1 MPSVFSRAVT
11 TMLLGFA
18 VLAWTLASFA
28 ADKTDTPAKDDSD
41 SVFGLSRVWKIH
53 LHVSAANWK
62 AMQPPAG
69 GFPGFGPGNFH
80 ASQILTAAD
89 TDKDQKLSQ
98 REFLDLSNK
107 WLREWDKDKNGSLD
121 EDEIKNGLNDAL
133 GLPLLKAADANNDKK
148 VSKDEWAALFTGWF
162 KQWDKNKVDR
172 LDNADLIAGL
182 TPRSV
187 RRVCRRTR
195 PKVLQ
200 SSVQIW
206 ATDKTRM
213 KHG

>member
-133 GLPLLKAADANNDKK
+133 GLPPNAAPGGFKPPAGFGPGLFLGPPFLKAADANNDKK

-162 KQWDKNKVDR
+162 KQ
-172 LDNADLIAGL
+172 
-182 TPRSV
+182 
-187 RRVCRRTR
+187 
-195 PKVLQ
+195 
-200 SSVQIW
+200 
-206 ATDKTRM
+206 
-213 KHG
+213 